1 MTKIIINLSMESR
14 LLQNKSMQNQRGP
27 RGGYT
32 SGIILHVYV
41 ACNLSEVIFLKQ
53 FSKVEA
59 LI

>member
-1 MTKIIINLSMESR
+1 MESR